1 MGARGGGAEALD
13 VAQQAERRHQHRRR
27 DHRPRDA
34 QVVALEVDGG
44 AVGEMVARDQP
55 LPDVRD
61 KRDERGVIEGLAE
74 RLVDIDRRTP
84 TGWSGTL
91 SSHCISVGDSPAI
104 CAGNHSESSGAAC
117 DEMTCRLAM
126 LPVKL
131 NRITIHWTHWRAPS
145 PNITSTS
152 SWYDPASC
160 CRAQPAMTVRLY
172 AQRTDVPMHIAAPS
186 AKPACWKACGGERGA

>member
-1 MGARGGGAEALD
+1 MFRSRQSGVTST
-13 VAQQAERRHQHRRR
+13 VAATIVHATHRWLLWKWT
-27 DHRPRDA
+27 
-34 QVVALEVDGG
+34 VV
-44 AVGEMVARDQP
+44 P
-55 LPDVRD
+55 L
-61 KRDERGVIEGLAE
+61 A
-74 RLVDIDRRTP
+74 P

-172 AQRTDVPMHIAAPS
+172 AQRTDVPMHSAAPS
-186 AKPACWKACGGERGA
+186 AKPACWKACGGEHGA